1 MRDLIFPK
9 LEAARKELLDLG
21 MRNTLLNYKV
31 PKARGLQI
39 VQEQSV
45 SLYQILVKQNKA
57 MTFLGRPGKKE
68 TDDEEEMPELPPL
81 SEAELRE
88 AYNDTRL
95 QTNESE
101 QKLQTRIL
109 NTYYAARTSLEEQ
122 GVNTLFLSLGMLN
135 WFEKGNDEEVR
146 KAPLILVPVAL
157 ERSSAGERF
166 RLRYTGGEIG
176 TNLSLQAKMMADFN
190 ISIPDLP
197 EEEDLEVAG
206 YFNLIREHI
215 GHLQNWKVE
224 ADAIEL
230 GFFSFGK
237 FMIYH
242 DLDSSEWPE
251 HKNPVDHPILQSLFG
266 TGFTE
271 PQPTVGE
278 EHKLDRETEAG
289 QLMQVV
295 DADSSQVIAM
305 LAVHEGRNMVIQGPP
320 GTGKSQT
327 ITNLIADAVG
337 SGKKVLF
344 VAEKMA
350 ALEVVK
356 RRLDSIGLGEACL
369 ELHSHKANKRELH
382 AELKRILELGKPAVA
397 HLEDEIRLLEPV
409 TQELNAY
416 ADEMNRNAGQSGL
429 SVHDVIGHLLKIAAE
444 TAGYKFPLIAISNI
458 ASLDSAEMTALD
470 RAAGQIQAR
479 LNSIGPPEKLVFYG
493 TGLTVF
499 LPKDEELARGLL
511 SAAAEV
517 TGNLIRA
524 SEALSRSMEFPA
536 PVDAVEIRK
545 LTETA
550 GWAAKNP
557 GTGSM
562 SVTDGAWLNN
572 KADIDE
578 IIDTGNRLNEIH
590 RQYDTVFIPEAWG
603 RDLLEIRQ
611 NLMAHGHKWYK
622 FLIGDYK
629 RSVKMLASLL
639 NAPMP
644 DTLEEKLKLVNTV
657 MEEKRLSA
665 ALESSDALGNRL
677 FGPHWQ
683 QQKSDWPL
691 LKKAADYLQAVH
703 LHIGNGAILPEIIE
717 LLKKNNDTGAIRQ
730 HTDTAVALLN
740 EQEKAFRTLLQ
751 HLDFSGNGIENFK
764 LSVQVSVL
772 NKWKEQLPEIH
783 KAVQWNVL
791 KETTGQQG
799 AGFLIK
805 AVENWSDAG
814 LHLKTA
820 LHKTWYDYLLE
831 QAMLESPEL
840 RKFERSTHE
849 ETIAAFRRMDVLKQ
863 YYNRAKVALKHWEGV
878 PKQEGGGQI
887 NILRNE
893 FNRKARH
900 MPIRKLMQEAG
911 LAIQAIKPVIMMS
924 PMSIAGFLPP
934 DSIGF
939 DLVIFD
945 EASQVRPVDA
955 LGAILRGKQI
965 VVVGDTRQMPPTSF
979 FDKLNTDTED
989 EDNVTADMQSILGMC
1004 DAQGAPQR
1012 MLRWHYRSRHESLI
1026 SLSNQEFYENRLVI
1040 FPSPGSKTR
1049 MGLAFN
1055 HLPDTFYDK
1064 GKTRTNPKEAESVAD
1079 AVIRHALTSPKL
1091 SLGVVAFSTS
1101 QMQAI
1106 QNAIEIRRR
1115 KNPETENFFRE
1126 HAAEPFFVKN
1136 LENVQGDER
1145 DVIFISIGYGR
1156 TEDGKVPM
1164 SFGPLNNEGGE
1175 RRLNVLITRA
1185 KRRCEVFT
1193 NITAADMVIGPTAK
1207 FGIRALKSFLYFAE
1221 HGKFESHKDEQPY
1234 QPQPFESIIAE
1245 TLRKEGYT
1253 VREKVGSAGFY
1264 IDLAIADPDHPGRYL
1279 LGITCDGKSY
1289 HQAQSARDR
1298 DRLRTTVLEGMGW
1311 NLLQLWSLDWFRN
1324 PAAELKL
1331 IREAV
1336 EKAKSQAEHNDTME
1350 EELNEELRN
1359 VIREEPVE
1367 TTDEA
1372 YPDYEQ
1378 AVLSPEIAGRE
1389 LHLFPVGKLSGWIS
1403 EVVKTESPVHAE
1415 EVIRRI
1421 ADANGISKIGS
1432 RVRAAV
1438 TEALK
1443 YAVSNKSVARKGD
1456 FLWDP
1461 EKQTASVRNRAGLP
1475 SGSRKIA
1482 LIAPEEIGGAISR
1495 AVSDSVAIQPESLI
1509 PIVARLLGFSRVTE
1523 EIRKYI
1529 LEAVEFSKESGEVYQ
1544 DGQFLKTVPD
1554 PLQQ

>member
-31 PKARGLQI
+31 PKARGLRI

-45 SLYQILVKQNKA
+45 SIYQILVKQNKA

-68 TDDEEEMPELPPL
+68 MEEDEEMPELPPL
-81 SEAELRE
+81 TEDELQE
-88 AYNDTRL
+88 AYHDTRL

-101 QKLQTRIL
+101 QKLQTKIL

-122 GVNTLFLSLGMLN
+122 GVNTLFLSLGMLS

-146 KAPLILVPVAL
+146 KAPLVLVPVTL
-157 ERSSAGERF
+157 ERSSASERF
-166 RLRYTGGEIG
+166 RLRYTGGDIG
-176 TNLSLQAKMMADFN
+176 ANLSLQAKMMADFN
-190 ISIPDLP
+190 IRIPGLP
-197 EEEDLEVAG
+197 EEEDLDISG
-206 YFNLIREHI
+206 YFSLIREHI
-215 GHLQNWKVE
+215 AHMKNWEVE

-242 DLDSSEWPE
+242 DLDTSGWPE
-251 HKNPVDHPILQSLFG
+251 HKNPADHPILQSLFG
-266 TGFTE
+266 AGFTE

-278 EHKLDRETEAG
+278 GHQLDQETEAG

-305 LAVHEGRNMVIQGPP
+305 LSVHEGRNMVIQGPP

-397 HLEDEIRLLEPV
+397 HLEEEIRLLEPV
-409 TQELNAY
+409 TEELNAY
-416 ADEMNRNAGQSGL
+416 ADEMNRIAGQSGI
-429 SVHDVIGHLLKIAAE
+429 SVHDVIGHLLRISAE
-444 TAGYKFPLIAISNI
+444 NREYKFPVIAISNVS
-458 ASLDSAEMTALD
+458 SLDAARMTDLE
-470 RAAGQIQAR
+470 RAAGQVQAR

-511 SAAAEV
+511 SVAVQV
-517 TGNLIRA
+517 TGNLIHA
-524 SEALSRSMEFPA
+524 SEALSRSMEFPVH
-536 PVDAVEIRK
+536 VDTAEIKKLVQTADWAV
-545 LTETA
+545 
-550 GWAAKNP
+550 KNP
-557 GTGSM
+557 GTDSM
-562 SVTDGAWLNN
+562 SVEDGAWLNN
-572 KADIDE
+572 QADIAE
-578 IIDTGNRLNEIH
+578 IISTGNKLAEIH
-590 RQYDTVFIPEAWG
+590 RRYDPVFIPEAWG
-603 RDLLEIRQ
+603 QEMLEIRQ
-611 NLMAHGHKWYK
+611 NLMAHGSKWYK

-629 RSVKMLASLL
+629 RSVKKLASFL
-639 NAPMP
+639 NAVLP
-644 DTLEEKLKLVNTV
+644 DSLEQKLELVNTV

-665 ALESSDALGNRL
+665 ALQSYNALGERL
-677 FGPHWQ
+677 FRQYWQ
-683 QQKSDWPL
+683 QQRSDWTL
-691 LKKAADYLQAVH
+691 LKNAADYLQAVH
-703 LHIGNGAILPEIIE
+703 THIGKGDIRPEIIG
-717 LLKKNNDTGAIRQ
+717 LLQENRETGTIRG
-730 HTDTAVALLN
+730 HKENTAALLD
-740 EQEKAFRTLLQ
+740 EQEKAFRTLFQ

-764 LSVQVSVL
+764 LSAQVSVL
-772 NKWKEQLPEIH
+772 TRWKEQLPEMH

-791 KETTGQQG
+791 KETTEQQG

-805 AVENWSDAG
+805 AVENWNDAG
-814 LHLKTA
+814 LHLRTA
-820 LHKTWYDYLLE
+820 LQKTWYDYLLE
-831 QAMLESPEL
+831 QAMLDSTEL

-863 YYNRAKVALKHWEGV
+863 YYSRAKVALKHWEGV

-887 NILRNE
+887 NILKSE

-900 MPIRKLMQEAG
+900 MPVRKLMQEAG
-911 LAIQAIKPVIMMS
+911 LAIQAIKPVMMMS

-1055 HLPDTFYDK
+1055 HLPGTFYDK
-1064 GKTRTNPKEAESVAD
+1064 GKTRTNPKEAEEVAD
-1079 AVIRHALTSPKL
+1079 AVIRHALTSPQL

-1115 KNPETENFFRE
+1115 KNPETESFFRD
-1126 HAAEPFFVKN
+1126 HADEPFFVKN

-1193 NITAADMVIGPTAK
+1193 NITAADMVIGPAAK

-1221 HGKFESHKDEQPY
+1221 HGKFESHHDEKPDQPR
-1234 QPQPFESIIAE
+1234 PFETMVAE
-1245 TLRKEGYT
+1245 TLRKEGFT

-1264 IDLAIADPDHPGRYL
+1264 IDLAITDPDHPGRYL

-1298 DRLRTTVLEGMGW
+1298 DRLRTAVLEGMGW
-1311 NLLQLWSLDWFRN
+1311 NLLHLWSLDWFRN
-1324 PAAELKL
+1324 PAAEIQL
-1331 IREAV
+1331 IRDAV
-1336 EKAKSQAEHNDTME
+1336 EKAKTQAEHDDSVE
-1350 EELNEELRN
+1350 EELAAELRN
-1359 VIREEPVE
+1359 MVREAPVDVPEAVYPEYEP
-1367 TTDEA
+1367 
-1372 YPDYEQ
+1372 
-1378 AVLSPEIAGRE
+1378 AVLPTEIAGQE
-1389 LHLFPVGKLSGWIS
+1389 LHLFPVGKLSAWIC
-1403 EVVKTESPVHAE
+1403 EVVKTESPVHFE
-1415 EVIRRI
+1415 EVARRM

-1432 RVRAAV
+1432 RVRAV
-1438 TEALK
+1438 ITEAVE
-1443 YAVSNKSVARKGD
+1443 YAVSNALVIRKGD

-1461 EKQTASVRNRAGLP
+1461 EQATATVRRRSGLP
-1475 SGSRKIA
+1475 SGSRKIGFV
-1482 LIAPEEIGGAISR
+1482 APEEISR
-1495 AVSDSVAIQPESLI
+1495 AVEKAVTDSVAIQPESLV
-1509 PIVARLLGFSRVTE
+1509 PVVARLLGFSRVTE

-1529 LEAVEFSKESGEVYQ
+1529 SGAVGFSIDNGSVYQ
-1544 DGQFLKTVPD
+1544 EGLFLKTGKKPE
-1554 PLQQ
+1554 